1 MDIKDTY
8 KTIDIPS
15 EEVLLKEKGSK
26 FFGYCYPI
34 RTEEDVKVIVDQLKK
49 QHHTARHWCYSY
61 QLGTEQI
68 YYRVNDDG
76 EPSGSA
82 GLPIYGQILSFDV
95 TNILV
100 LVVRYFGGTK
110 LGVGGLVSAYKETAK
125 MALEAAEILE
135 KTIDVQYIL
144 KFDYKDMSRVM
155 RIIKER
161 NLSIISQKLELKC
174 EIEIA
179 VRKGEISQFLAAFE
193 SLYEVII
200 KEK

>member
-34 RTEEDVKVIVDQLKK
+34 HTEEEVKVYVDQLKK
-49 QHHTARHWCYSY
+49 QHHTARHWCYSF
-61 QLGTEQI
+61 QLGTDQI

-100 LVVRYFGGTK
+100 VVVRYFGGTK
-110 LGVGGLVSAYKETAK
+110 LGVGGLVTTYKETAK
-125 MALEAAEILE
+125 MALEAAEIIE
-135 KTIDVQYIL
+135 KTIDSHYIL
-144 KFDYKDMSRVM
+144 EFEYKDMSRVM
-155 RIIKER
+155 RIIKDR
-161 NLSIISQKLELKC
+161 SLSIISQQLELKC
-174 EIEIA
+174 EIEVA
-179 VRKGEISQFLAAFE
+179 VRKGEIAQFLSAFE
-193 SLYEVII
+193 SLYEVSI

>member
-1 MDIKDTY
+1 LDIKDTY

-34 RTEEDVKVIVDQLKK
+34 NAEEDVKVVVEQLKK
-49 QHHTARHWCYSY
+49 QHHTARHWCYSF
-61 QLGTEQI
+61 QLGTDQI

-100 LVVRYFGGTK
+100 VVVRYFGGTK

-135 KTIDVQYIL
+135 KTIDAEYIL

-155 RIIKER
+155 RIIKDR
-161 NLSIISQKLELKC
+161 NLTIISQKLELKC
-174 EIEIA
+174 EIEVA
-179 VRKGEISQFLAAFE
+179 VRKGEVNQFLAAFE

>member
-34 RTEEDVKVIVDQLKK
+34 HTEEEVKVYVDQLKK
-49 QHHTARHWCYSY
+49 QHHTARHWCYSF
-61 QLGTEQI
+61 QLGTDQI

-100 LVVRYFGGTK
+100 VVVRYFGGTK
-110 LGVGGLVSAYKETAK
+110 LGVGGLVTAYKETAK
-125 MALEAAEILE
+125 IALEAAEIIE
-135 KTIDVQYIL
+135 KTIDSHYIL
-144 KFDYKDMSRVM
+144 EFEYKDMSRVM
-155 RIIKER
+155 RIIKDR
-161 NLSIISQKLELKC
+161 SLSIISQQLELKC
-174 EIEIA
+174 EIEVA
-179 VRKGEISQFLAAFE
+179 VRKGEIAQILSAFE
-193 SLYEVII
+193 SLYEVSI

>member
-34 RTEEDVKVIVDQLKK
+34 HTEEEVKVYVDQLKK
-49 QHHTARHWCYSY
+49 QHHTARHWCYSF
-61 QLGTEQI
+61 QLGTDQI

-100 LVVRYFGGTK
+100 VVVRYFGGTK
-110 LGVGGLVSAYKETAK
+110 LGVGGLVTAYKETAK
-125 MALEAAEILE
+125 MALETAEIIE
-135 KTIDVQYIL
+135 KTIDSHYIL
-144 KFDYKDMSRVM
+144 EFEYKDMSRVM
-155 RIIKER
+155 RIIKDR
-161 NLSIISQKLELKC
+161 SLSIISQQLELKC
-174 EIEIA
+174 EIEVA
-179 VRKGEISQFLAAFE
+179 VRKGEIAQFLSAFE
-193 SLYEVII
+193 SLYEVSI

>member
-135 KTIDVQYIL
+135 KTIDVQYVL

>member
-15 EEVLLKEKGSK
+15 GEVLLKEKGSK

-34 RTEEDVKVIVDQLKK
+34 HTEEEVKIYVDQLKK
-49 QHHTARHWCYSY
+49 QHHTARHWCYSF
-61 QLGTEQI
+61 QLGTDQI

-95 TNILV
+95 TNVLV
-100 LVVRYFGGTK
+100 VVVRYFGGTK
-110 LGVGGLVSAYKETAK
+110 LGVGGLVTAYKETAK
-125 MALEAAEILE
+125 MALEAAEIIE
-135 KTIDVQYIL
+135 KTIDSHYIL
-144 KFDYKDMSRVM
+144 EFEYKDMSRVM
-155 RIIKER
+155 RIIKDR
-161 NLSIISQKLELKC
+161 NLSIISQQLELKC
-174 EIEIA
+174 EIEVA
-179 VRKGEISQFLAAFE
+179 VRKGEITQFLSAFE
-193 SLYEVII
+193 SLYEVSI